1 MRETIMAHQYAKIA
15 FTDTVRQVQTEQN
28 SRAGYASMDTGEDY
42 NFVLSNTERDFI
54 NQRDSFYMASVSETD
69 WPYVQHRGGPAGF
82 LKIIDENTLG
92 FADYKGNRQ
101 YVSTGNFRNND
112 RVSLILMDYAN
123 RRRLKIIGHISQVD
137 EADWTTLASLED
149 DHYRARVERGFIIKI
164 AAFDW
169 NCPQHITPRYNEA
182 ELSILIEPLED
193 KIKLLEELKS
203 TDKHTEQ
210 NVQADMLGDGELLLV
225 ISGIRQ
231 LTSTIRAY
239 ELRSITGEPLP
250 KVTAGS
256 HIQVPIL
263 LANDELAWRSYSISS
278 NPDRTDC
285 YEIAVKREESG
296 SGGSKAVH
304 QHYQLGLKLQCKM
317 PENFFELEGKAS
329 SRHAVLIAAGI
340 GITPI
345 KSMALALLKQQ
356 QSFELHYAGSSE
368 HEMAYSDR
376 LGKQLGNKLQLYPS
390 QTGIKLSLKQLL
402 SQHIAKQKSQ
412 LNEQGNI
419 DSHFYFCGPASML
432 TELKQCAVELNIS
445 PDKIHYEQ
453 FSAQATKSA
462 KACLLTL
469 SQSNVRIEVSS
480 DESLLD
486 AVLSAGI
493 EMPYSCKTGDCK
505 SCVVKISAEAD
516 IEHLDNCLTE
526 QERTAG
532 QMCLCVS
539 RPTENTLTLDL

>member
-1 MRETIMAHQYAKIA
+1 MAHQYAKIA

-82 LKIIDENTLG
+82 LKVIDENTLG

-101 YVSTGNFRNND
+101 YVSTGNFRTND
-112 RVSLILMDYAN
+112 KVSLILMDYAN

-169 NCPQHITPRYNEA
+169 NCPQHITPRYSEA
-182 ELSILIEPLED
+182 EISTLIEPLEE
-193 KIKLLEELKS
+193 KIKQLEAQKVV
-203 TDKHTEQ
+203 TPHTEKNIQ
-210 NVQADMLGDGELLLV
+210 PDILGDGELPLV
-225 ISGIRQ
+225 ITGIRQ

-239 ELRSITGEPLP
+239 ELRSISGEALP
-250 KVTAGS
+250 KVAAGS
-256 HIQVPIL
+256 HIQVPVIL
-263 LANDELAWRSYSISS
+263 ADDRLAWRSYSISS
-278 NPDRTDC
+278 NPNRTDC
-285 YEIAVKREESG
+285 YEIAVKREDNG
-296 SGGSKAVH
+296 NGGSKTLH
-304 QHYQLGLKLQCKM
+304 QHYQLGLKLHCKI
-317 PENFFELEGKAS
+317 PENFFELVDETNS
-329 SRHAVLIAAGI
+329 HHAMLIAAGI

-356 QSFELHYAGSSE
+356 KSFELHYAGSAE

-376 LGKQLGNKLQLYPS
+376 LTRQLGDKLQLYPS
-390 QTGIKLSLKQLL
+390 QAGIKLSLKQLM
-402 SQHIAKQKSQ
+402 SSHIQEKKSQ
-412 LNEQGNI
+412 LNDQGEI
-419 DSHFYFCGPASML
+419 DTHFYFCGPAAML
-432 TELKQCAVELNIS
+432 SELKQCAAELNI
-445 PDKIHYEQ
+445 PMDRVHYEQ
-453 FSAQATKSA
+453 FSAQVAESE
-462 KACLLTL
+462 KACQLTL
-469 SQSNVRIEVSS
+469 SQSNVQIDVAS

-493 EMPYSCKTGDCK
+493 EVPYSCQSGECK
-505 SCVVKISAEAD
+505 SCVVNVSTEAV

-526 QERTAG
+526 QERASG
-532 QMCLCVS
+532 KMCLCVS
-539 RPTENTLTLDL
+539 RPIEKTLTIAL

>member
-1 MRETIMAHQYAKIA
+1 MMAHQYAKIA

-82 LKIIDENTLG
+82 LKVIDENTLG

-101 YVSTGNFRNND
+101 YVSTGNFRTND

-123 RRRLKIIGHISQVD
+123 RRRLKIIGHISLVD

-169 NCPQHITPRYNEA
+169 NCPQHITPRYSEA
-182 ELSILIEPLED
+182 EISTLIEPLEQ
-193 KIKLLEELKS
+193 KIKQLEAQNTSYKN
-203 TDKHTEQ
+203 TDLHTQ
-210 NVQADMLGDGELLLV
+210 PDMLGDGKLSLV

-239 ELRSITGEPLP
+239 ELRSISGEALP
-250 KVTAGS
+250 KVAAGS
-256 HIQVPIL
+256 HIQVPVM
-263 LANDELAWRSYSISS
+263 LANDQLAWRSYSISS
-278 NPDRTDC
+278 NPNRTDC
-285 YEIAVKREESG
+285 YEIAVKCEDNG
-296 SGGSKAVH
+296 SGGSKAVY
-304 QHYQLGLKLQCKM
+304 QHYQLGLKLKCKI
-317 PENFFELEGKAS
+317 PENFFSLENETNNN
-329 SRHAVLIAAGI
+329 HTVLIAAGI

-345 KSMALALLKQQ
+345 KSMALALLKEQ
-356 QSFELHYAGSSE
+356 QSFELHYAGSAE

-376 LGKQLGNKLQLYPS
+376 LTRQLGDKLQLYPS
-390 QTGIKLSLKQLL
+390 QAGIKLSLKQIL
-402 SQHIAKQKSQ
+402 STQK
-412 LNEQGNI
+412 N
-419 DSHFYFCGPASML
+419 DTHFYFCGPAAML
-432 TELKQCAVELNIS
+432 SELKQCAEALNIS
-445 PDKIHYEQ
+445 KDRIHYEQ
-453 FSAQATKSA
+453 FSAQVAESA
-462 KACLLTL
+462 KACQLTL
-469 SQSNVRIEVSS
+469 SQSNVQIEVAS

-493 EMPYSCKTGDCK
+493 DVPYSCQSGECK
-505 SCVVKISAEAD
+505 SCVVNVSAETD

-526 QERTAG
+526 QERASG

-539 RPTENTLTLDL
+539 RPIENTLIIEL